1 MLLKCQLSAMTRAY
15 HMALP
20 RFLAAAAVCA
30 LVAGAPVLASDIQDI
45 NQQFRKGD
53 LAGALD
59 NANRYLAKNPKD
71 AQARFLKGLIL
82 ADQGK
87 TNDAIGLFTALTED
101 YPELPEPYNNL
112 AVLYASQGK
121 YEAAKDS
128 LEKAIRTHPSYA
140 TAHENLGDIYAKMA
154 SLAYDKALALDSRN
168 TAAQTKLALIKE
180 MMGGE
185 PRKAAVRPAVATAA
199 TTAAPAAKAAPPAES
214 RAAAPAAKATPPA
227 EPRSAAPAAPAAD
240 VEAAIAQWAQAW
252 SRRDVA
258 GYLAAYASGY
268 SANGLSRTAWE
279 AQRSA
284 RITTPK
290 RIEVKLS
297 DLKVEQEGDSATATF
312 RQAYRSDRLNSTVT
326 KTLKLAL
333 QNGQWRIVGET
344 SR

>member
-1 MLLKCQLSAMTRAY
+1 
-15 HMALP
+15 MALP
-20 RFLAAAAVCA
+20 RFLAAVVVCA
-30 LVAGAPVLASDIQDI
+30 LLAGTPALANDIQEI

-128 LEKAIRTHPSYA
+128 LERAIRTHPSYA

-180 MMGGE
+180 MMGAQ
-185 PRKAAVRPAVATAA
+185 PRKAAARPTVAAAA
-199 TTAAPAAKAAPPAES
+199 TPAAPAPKPAAPPVEP
-214 RAAAPAAKATPPA
+214 RTTAPAV
-227 EPRSAAPAAPAAD
+227 PAAD

-252 SRRDVA
+252 SRRDA
-258 GYLAAYASGY
+258 DAYLAAYASDY
-268 SANGLSRTAWE
+268 SADGLSRTVWE
-279 AQRSA
+279 AQRRA
-284 RITTPK
+284 RIAAPK

-297 DLKVEQEGDSATATF
+297 DIKVERQGDSASATF
-312 RQAYRSDRLNSTVT
+312 RQAYRSDRLSSTVT

-333 QNGQWRIVGET
+333 QNGQWRIVDET